1 MPNITYRLNMIL
13 YRCIGHIGNVGNAK
27 VLNEQQIYCTS
38 LVYICALHLLRH
50 RRSCFQLSLYS
61 SFFFLLKKNKTGV
74 QLLHTAVSV
83 SAVQQSQSALF
94 IHTYLFWGFLS
105 HLGHHRALSRV
116 PCAKQQVLISYLFYI
131 RWCIYVS
138 PNLPIHPTAH
148 FPLQYPY
155 ICSLHL
161 CLVSISALQVRL
173 SILFFQIPSI
183 QINI

>member
-13 YRCIGHIGNVGNAK
+13 YRCIEHIGDVGNAK

-38 LVYICALHLLRH
+38 LVYICALHLLHHRH
-50 RRSCFQLSLYS
+50 SFPAFTVFQL
-61 SFFFLLKKNKTGV
+61 FLPFKKKTGV

-94 IHTYLFWGFLS
+94 IHIYLFWGFLS

-131 RWCIYVS
+131 QQCIYVS

-155 ICSLHL
+155 ICSLH
-161 CLVSISALQVRL
+161 VSRL
-173 SILFFQIPSI
+173 YFCFASKIIYTVFLDSKHT
-183 QINI
+183 N

>member
-1 MPNITYRLNMIL
+1 MSNRYIA
-13 YRCIGHIGNVGNAK
+13 HHWF
-27 VLNEQQIYCTS
+27 IY
-38 LVYICALHLLRH
+38 VHYIFFAIDAVV
-50 RRSCFQLSLYS
+50 S
-61 SFFFLLKKNKTGV
+61 SFHCILAFSSFKKKKTGV

-131 RWCIYVS
+131 QWCIYVS

-161 CLVSISALQVRL
+161 YLVSISALQVRL
-173 SILFFQIPSI
+173 SILFFQIPGI